1 MAAFHPI
8 SVVAETTGSPW
19 GVVGLCTALT
29 LAAVIGVFI
38 QERRLK
44 RLRSEFRKLRT
55 DLTRAN
61 ERAASSRGE
70 KAHILRLTL
79 EDLAEPLSVIEG
91 AIEAAQKDSQRL
103 GAETVT
109 TLGAQAQCMR
119 RTISSLR
126 ELQALDVRSRAA
138 TFAPIN
144 VGAILHEAVSA
155 ARSLADT
162 HSVRLSPPA
171 SSKGALARADAGILR
186 KVLSNLLSQ
195 AIAVSPPQSAVSL
208 SFYTTSDRV
217 LITVN
222 DEGPGAT
229 VIDQAQM
236 LSESGESRPP
246 MPPQEAGAPL
256 NLAMIHNL
264 IGAMEGFFWSQTE
277 PGRGTTHVIEL
288 PLAARA
294 AAVEA

>member
-1 MAAFHPI
+1 MALLHLRI
-8 SVVAETTGSPW
+8 VAESLGSAW
-19 GVVGLCTALT
+19 GVAGLCVALT
-29 LAAVIGVFI
+29 CAAGILIFI
-38 QERRLK
+38 QERRLR
-44 RLRSEFRKLRT
+44 RLRAEFRKLRA

-79 EDLAEPLSVIEG
+79 EDLAEPLAVIEG
-91 AIEAAQKDSQRL
+91 SLEGAQKTQGQLESQEVKDL
-103 GAETVT
+103 
-109 TLGAQAQCMR
+109 LAQTHRMR
-119 RTISSLR
+119 RTLTSLHD
-126 ELQALDVRSRAA
+126 LQALDVRSKAA

-155 ARSLADT
+155 AQSLAEKN
-162 HSVRLSPPA
+162 SVRLSLPA
-171 SSKGALARADAGILR
+171 LSKGALARADAGILR
-186 KVLSNLLSQ
+186 KVLTNLLSQ
-195 AIAVSPPQSAVSL
+195 AIAVSPRQSAVSL

-229 VIDQAQM
+229 VIDQAHM

-246 MPPQEAGAPL
+246 MPPQNEGAPL

-264 IGAMEGFFWSQTE
+264 IGAMEGFFWSQSE

-288 PLAARA
+288 PLANTAPGLS
-294 AAVEA
+294 